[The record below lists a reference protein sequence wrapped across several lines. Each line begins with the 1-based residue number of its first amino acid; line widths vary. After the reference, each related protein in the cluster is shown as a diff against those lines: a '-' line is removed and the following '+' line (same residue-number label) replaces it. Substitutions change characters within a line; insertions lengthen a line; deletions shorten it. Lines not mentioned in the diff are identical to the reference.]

1 MRDEVKLEGRKQKA
15 AKAKA
20 LRLVCLLL
28 SAFSSFIPPPSSL
41 IPAFLSAE
49 DCAAVDVEDFARDVS
64 RPVGG
69 EEDDGERHVV
79 SRRKASERN
88 ALNDAFLISLVAE
101 DLCIHPRV
109 NPTGRD
115 RVDTDV
121 RREFDGERF
130 RETDLASFRGSV
142 I

>member
-1 MRDEVKLEGRKQKA
+1 EELSLWLPA
-15 AKAKA
+15 AFCF
-20 LRLVCLLL
+20 LPSLFYQ
-28 SAFSSFIPPPSSL
+28 SAFRNPKSAIEN
-41 IPAFLSAE
+41 LSAE
-49 DCAAVDVEDFARDVS
+49 DSAAVDVEDFARDVP

-69 EEDDGERHVV
+69 EEDNGERHVV
-79 SRRKASERN
+79 CRRKASERN

-130 RETDLASFRGSV
+130 RETDLASLRGSV